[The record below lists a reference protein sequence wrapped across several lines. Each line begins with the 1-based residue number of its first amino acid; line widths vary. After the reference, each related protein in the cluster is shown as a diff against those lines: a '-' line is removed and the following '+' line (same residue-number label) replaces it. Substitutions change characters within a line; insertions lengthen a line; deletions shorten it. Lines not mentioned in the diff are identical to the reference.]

1 MFRRLRGYF
10 AEFLLNDSL
19 IGLYLLD
26 SLTGVGLGTVIY
38 CYPHGISTCLATS
51 VDYSCY
57 PSRVWHRFT
66 SVSFAYIRETLSL
79 RPTSL
84 YTGFNTDS
92 H

>member
-26 SLTGVGLGTVIY
+26 SLTGVGLGTVMSLY
-38 CYPHGISTCLATS
+38 AHGISTYLVTS
-51 VDYSCY
+51 HNCY
-57 PSRVWHRFT
+57 PSKVWHRFT